1 MNSFFF
7 IIIKVVSQIS
17 ALTNE
22 TIYSR
27 DTYRN
32 FDSNQHGTQMSMNI
46 IVFLYIVCD
55 VYEIL
60 CVVRI
65 MAYGLGQ

>member
-1 MNSFFF
+1 
-7 IIIKVVSQIS
+7 
-17 ALTNE
+17 
-22 TIYSR
+22 
-27 DTYRN
+27 
-32 FDSNQHGTQMSMNI
+32 MSMNI

-60 CVVRI
+60 CVVKI